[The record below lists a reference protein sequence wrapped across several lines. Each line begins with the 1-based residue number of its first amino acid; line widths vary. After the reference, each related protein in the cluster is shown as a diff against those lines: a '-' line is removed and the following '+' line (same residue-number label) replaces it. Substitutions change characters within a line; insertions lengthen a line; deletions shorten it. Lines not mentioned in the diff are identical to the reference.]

1 MTARILIVDDVVPN
15 LKLLKAR
22 LMAEYFDVVTATNG
36 LEALDIC
43 RRGDCDMVLLDVMM
57 PGIDGLE
64 VCRRLKQDQATLHIP
79 VVMVTA
85 LDQPSD
91 RVKGL
96 EVGADDF
103 LTKPLD
109 EMALIAR
116 VRSLSR
122 LKIVLDELRSRVLTL
137 EQLGMQTSLATA
149 IAEKGEGGRVLLV
162 DDRDSSADR
171 VITALRG
178 LHKVEVEKDPQA
190 ALFRGVEGDYDLFIV
205 SLGLQD
211 YDALRL
217 CSQLRSLER
226 TRQLPLLCIA
236 ETEDRP
242 RVLRGLDLGVND
254 YLLRPID
261 RNELIARVRTQ
272 IRRKRYVDNLRDNV
286 QASIEL
292 TVVDPLTG
300 LNNRRYLDTHLA
312 TLVGQAVEKAQPLCL
327 MILDIDHFKTVN
339 DTFGHEAG
347 DQVLKGF
354 AGRIKK
360 VLRGVDLFCRLGGEE
375 FVVVMPDT
383 SIETAMKIA
392 ERVREA
398 VEKDVFGILPEGRA
412 IPITVSIGLA
422 ERSHDVTAEEL
433 IRRADKALYKS
444 KGSGRN
450 KVCADAA

>member
-1 MTARILIVDDVVPN
+1 
-15 LKLLKAR
+15 
-22 LMAEYFDVVTATNG
+22 
-36 LEALDIC
+36 
-43 RRGDCDMVLLDVMM
+43 M

-91 RVKGL
+91 RVKG
-96 EVGADDF
+96 
-103 LTKPLD
+103 P
-109 EMALIAR
+109 
-116 VRSLSR
+116 RSRRRRFSHQCR
-122 LKIVLDELRSRVLTL
+122 SMKWRSSPASVRSRVSRSSWMNCGPASLTL

-242 RVLRGLDLGVND
+242 PRVARARSRRERLSAAAD
-254 YLLRPID
+254 RP
-261 RNELIARVRTQ
+261 Q
-272 IRRKRYVDNLRDNV
+272 
-286 QASIEL
+286 
-292 TVVDPLTG
+292 
-300 LNNRRYLDTHLA
+300 
-312 TLVGQAVEKAQPLCL
+312 
-327 MILDIDHFKTVN
+327 
-339 DTFGHEAG
+339 
-347 DQVLKGF
+347 
-354 AGRIKK
+354 
-360 VLRGVDLFCRLGGEE
+360 
-375 FVVVMPDT
+375 
-383 SIETAMKIA
+383 
-392 ERVREA
+392 
-398 VEKDVFGILPEGRA
+398 
-412 IPITVSIGLA
+412 
-422 ERSHDVTAEEL
+422 
-433 IRRADKALYKS
+433 
-444 KGSGRN
+444 
-450 KVCADAA
+450 